1 MSVLGYLLVI
11 LRHEKVSMF
20 IKKLII
26 GLLSFYA
33 VEVRRVSIKEE
44 GSSLNES
51 QVERLY
57 ESRKKREQVRKQTRL
72 YDKRK
77 WKQRKKYHEQHYKLK
92 GTNSKDSRY
101 SNQQKLRR
109 MYRST

>member
-1 MSVLGYLLVI
+1 
-11 LRHEKVSMF
+11 MF

-26 GLLSFYA
+26 GILCFYA
-33 VEVRRVSIKEE
+33 VEVRRVSIRDE

-51 QVERLY
+51 QIERLY
-57 ESRKKREQVRKQTRL
+57 EVRKKREQERKKTRA
-72 YDKRK
+72 YDKSK
-77 WKQRKKYHEQHYKLK
+77 WKKRKKYREQHYKLK

-109 MYRST
+109 MYRNT

>member
-1 MSVLGYLLVI
+1 
-11 LRHEKVSMF
+11 MF
-20 IKKLII
+20 IKKLMI

-44 GSSLNES
+44 GSPLNES

-57 ESRKKREQVRKQTRL
+57 KVRKKREQERKKTRL
-72 YDKRK
+72 YDKSK

-92 GTNSKDSRY
+92 GTNAKDARY